1 MPGFFKSMEKS
12 MTAAATIPAATSA
25 SSTTV
30 FKIVATHT
38 CGLNDY
44 YLEDTIVGNKVL
56 KVADRIYVI
65 LYIYPWLHSD

>member
-1 MPGFFKSMEKS
+1 
-12 MTAAATIPAATSA
+12 MTAAAATIPAATSA

-65 LYIYPWLHSD
+65 LYIFPCCCTVLLEKSAN